1 MTKEE
6 KEQVIIEWW
15 DKNYKQLQI
24 NVHKVCG
31 YSLAAISKW
40 GSDIIPYVYE
50 SFRKMPLDKQYDI
63 IVNGNPENYITRSM
77 ALSIKSS
84 TSMFYHT
91 YRKFSRNTGEI
102 NLTYHDRKHE
112 SNWELK
118 EQQIEKVKEA
128 IEDLDY
134 YDKYLVS
141 KYYIEGLSAKAIGE
155 QTGISSATVGR
166 DLKRALKRLKIL
178 LEDKYDIEF

>member
-1 MTKEE
+1 LTKEE

-24 NVHKVCG
+24 NVIKVCG
-31 YSLAAISKW
+31 YSPVAIDKW
-40 GSDIIPYVYE
+40 GSDIIPYAYE
-50 SFRKMPLDKQYDI
+50 SFRKMDLDKQYNI
-63 IVNGNPENYITRSM
+63 ITEGNPENYITRGM

-102 NLTYHDRKHE
+102 NLTYHDKKYE

-118 EQQIEKVKEA
+118 EEQISKVKEA

-141 KYYIEGLSAKAIGE
+141 KYYIEGYASKEIAEK
-155 QTGISSATVGR
+155 TGISSATVGR
-166 DLKRALKRLKIL
+166 DLKKALKRLKIL
-178 LEDKYDIEF
+178 LEDKYNIEF

>member
-1 MTKEE
+1 LTKEE

-63 IVNGNPENYITRSM
+63 IVNGNPENYVTRSM

-91 YRKFSRNTGEI
+91 YRKFSRKSDEVSLNR
-102 NLTYHDRKHE
+102 HDKPFE
-112 SNWELK
+112 STWELR
-118 EQQIEKVKEA
+118 EQQIAKVREA
-128 IEDLDY
+128 MQDLDY

-141 KYYIEGLSAKAIGE
+141 EYYIQGNTAKHIAE
-155 QTGISSATVGR
+155 KTGISSATIGKS
-166 DLKRALKRLKIL
+166 LKKALKKLKIL